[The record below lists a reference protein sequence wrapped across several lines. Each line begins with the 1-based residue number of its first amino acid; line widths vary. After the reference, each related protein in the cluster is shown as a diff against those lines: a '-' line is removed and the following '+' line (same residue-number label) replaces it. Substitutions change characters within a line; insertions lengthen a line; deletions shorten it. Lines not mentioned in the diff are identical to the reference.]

1 MIRQAKIEDA
11 GRIAEINVAGWR
23 YACKDFVSE
32 EILYREF
39 LVENS
44 IKSYKKMIEEKWKKL
59 GYQELVIWALKENL
73 SKAKYFSPL

>member
-11 GRIAEINVAGWR
+11 GRIAKINVAGWC
-23 YACKDFVSE
+23 YAYKDFVSE
-32 EILYREF
+32 EALYREF
-39 LVENS
+39 LIENS
-44 IKSYKKMIEEKWKKL
+44 IKSYKKMIEEKGKEL